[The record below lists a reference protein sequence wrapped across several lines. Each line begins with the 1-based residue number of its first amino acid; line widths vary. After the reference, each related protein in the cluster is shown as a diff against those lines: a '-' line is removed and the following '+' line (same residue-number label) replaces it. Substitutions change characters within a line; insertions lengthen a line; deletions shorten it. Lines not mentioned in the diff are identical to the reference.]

1 MLDIKDFSIFE
12 NQSGFDFKGFLIKIA
27 SYWKWFI
34 ISLMITFAI
43 AYQVNIRK
51 EKIYAMETLISV
63 KEENNPFFTS
73 NTSLVF
79 NWGGTSDQ
87 VQAISTTLQSRS
99 HNELVVEKLQYY
111 ISYFVQG
118 KYNLMDAYGAVPFYV
133 SIDKN
138 KGQIAGNLIGIKFL
152 SENVYQIR
160 IPFPGNSVSIVTYSD
175 NSYGQTAVARGEFVK
190 QYKVGEQVSLPFLNW
205 KLQIKD
211 NPGFYKG
218 NEYFVQFNDFDG
230 TVSAY
235 KGIAVKSDDK
245 GGSIITLGM
254 QGPNKARMVEYLNS
268 TVKMLIK
275 RQLDDKNQFA
285 TNTIDFIDS
294 TLVAM
299 ESQLKETTNELK
311 SFRKDKNI
319 FEIEDGG
326 AKFSSQILEFDIKRD
341 EITRKTAYY
350 NSLKNYLKNSVDY
363 AKLPAPSVAGIE
375 DPNVVANISKLISL
389 STQRSEMAY
398 AVKSDKIFKDFDN
411 QMEAVKR
418 VLLENIATAKTSLQ
432 YDLTMVNS
440 KINETESTIKQLP
453 EDQQELI
460 KIKRKYDLSD
470 NIYSTFLQKRSE
482 ADIVKAANLS
492 DIHFIDPAKDIGGG
506 LIGPNTSV
514 NYVLALFLG
523 LLIPLLFVFGI
534 FFINNSIQNT
544 EDINKL
550 TQIPLIGVVG
560 LSKDD
565 TALAVFNKPKSALSE
580 SFRAIRSSL
589 QFLYKKQEIDGAKT
603 LMITSSV
610 SGEGKT
616 FCSLNIA
623 TVFALSEKKTVIIGL
638 DLRKPKLFDEFN
650 LTNEVGIV
658 NYLIK
663 QKNVDE
669 IINHTHI
676 PFLDVII
683 SGPIPPNPAEMI
695 MSDRMKDLIDEL
707 KQKYDYIILDTPPVG
722 IVSDA
727 LELAQ
732 YSDVVLYI
740 VRQNFT
746 KKEMITSLNN
756 RVKRGELNNTSVI
769 LNGFENKAKYGA
781 GYGYGYGYGYGS
793 GYGYG
798 NKTYSNGYHDDDK
811 PKTIFEK
818 IKAKFRKNKF
828 KNKTGLEG

>member
-12 NQSGFDFKGFLIKIA
+12 AQSGFDFKGFLIKIG
-27 SYWKWFI
+27 SYWRWFLV
-34 ISLMITFAI
+34 SLAITFTI

-51 EKIYAMETLISV
+51 EKIYGMETVISV
-63 KEENNPFFTS
+63 KEENNPLFTN

-87 VQAISTTLQSRS
+87 VQTIATTLQSRS
-99 HNELVVEKLQYY
+99 HNEQVVDKLQYY
-111 ISYFVQG
+111 IGYLVQG
-118 KYNLMDAYGAVPFYV
+118 KYNIVDAYGAVPFYV
-133 SIDKN
+133 NIDKSR
-138 KGQIAGNLIGIKFL
+138 GQLAGTLIPIKFL
-152 SENVYQIR
+152 SENEYEIR
-160 IPFPGNSVSIVTYSD
+160 IPFANNSVPLITYAD
-175 NSYGQTAVARGEFVK
+175 NSKSQTAVTTGEFVK
-190 QYKVGEQVSLPFLNW
+190 RYKVGEKVSLPFLNW

-211 NPGFYKG
+211 NPGLYKG
-218 NEYFVQFNDFDG
+218 NEYFVQFNDFDA
-230 TVSAY
+230 TVSNY
-235 KGIAVKSDDK
+235 KGINVKADDK

-254 QGPNKARMVEYLNS
+254 QGTNKARMVEYLNS

-275 RQLDDKNQFA
+275 RQLDSKNQFA
-285 TNTIDFIDS
+285 TNTIGFIDS

-311 SFRKDKNI
+311 SFRKNKNI
-319 FEIEDGG
+319 FDIEGNGEKYSDK
-326 AKFSSQILEFDIKRD
+326 ALEYDVKKD
-341 EITRKTAYY
+341 EITRKIAYY
-350 NSLKNYLKNSVDY
+350 NSLKSYLKNSDDY
-363 AKLPAPSVAGIE
+363 SKLPAPSVAGIE
-375 DPNVVANISKLISL
+375 DPNIVVNVSKLISL
-389 STQRSEMAY
+389 SAQRSEMAY
-398 AVKSDKIFKDFDN
+398 AVKSEKIFKDFDN
-411 QMEAVKR
+411 QMEAVKK
-418 VLLENIATAKTSLQ
+418 VLLENIATAKASLQ
-432 YDLTMVNS
+432 YDLAMVTS

-470 NIYSTFLQKRSE
+470 NIYNTFLQKRSE

-506 LIGPNTSV
+506 LIGPKTSV

-523 LLIPLLFVFGI
+523 LLIPLIVVFGI

-544 EDINKL
+544 EDISKL
-550 TQIPLIGVVG
+550 TQIPLIGVIG
-560 LSKDD
+560 LSKEK
-565 TALAVFNKPKSALSE
+565 TNLAVFEKPKSALSE

-589 QFLYKKQEIDGAKT
+589 QFLYKKQNVDGAKT

-650 LTNEVGIV
+650 LTNEIGVV

-663 QKNVDE
+663 QKTVDE
-669 IINHTHI
+669 IINHTQI

-695 MSDRMKDLIDEL
+695 MSDGMKELIEEL
-707 KQKYDYIILDTPPVG
+707 KKKYDYIILDTPPVG
-722 IVSDA
+722 LVSDA

-732 YSDVVLYI
+732 YCDVTLYI

-746 KKEMITSLNN
+746 KKDMITLLNN
-756 RVKRGELNNTSVI
+756 RVKRGELNNTSII
-769 LNGFENKAKYGA
+769 LNGFQNKAKYGT
-781 GYGYGYGYGYGS
+781 GYGYGYGYGYG
-793 GYGYG
+793 
-798 NKTYSNGYHDDDK
+798 NTTYSNGYHDDDK
-811 PKTIFEK
+811 SKNILEKTIN
-818 IKAKFRKNKF
+818 KFRKK
-828 KNKTGLEG
+828 

>member
-12 NQSGFDFKGFLIKIA
+12 TQTGFDFKGFLIKIL

-34 ISLMITFAI
+34 LSLITTFSI

-51 EKIYAMETLISV
+51 EKIYGMETLISV
-63 KEENNPFFTS
+63 KEESNPLFTS

-87 VQAISTTLQSRS
+87 VQTISTTIQSRS
-99 HNELVVEKLQYY
+99 HNELVVDKLQYY
-111 ISYFVQG
+111 IGYLAQG
-118 KYNLMDAYGAVPFYV
+118 AYNLEDAYGSVPFYV
-133 SIDKN
+133 SINKN
-138 KGQIAGNLIGIKFL
+138 KGQIAETLIGIKFL
-152 SENVYQIR
+152 SENEYEIR
-160 IPFPGNSVSIVTYSD
+160 IPFESNTVSIVSYSN
-175 NSYGQTAVARGEFVK
+175 NSYSNTAVATGDFVK
-190 QYKVGEQVSLPFLNW
+190 RYKVGEQVSLPFLNW

-218 NEYFVQFNDFDG
+218 NEYFVKFNNFDA
-230 TVSAY
+230 TVSNY
-235 KGIAVKSDDK
+235 KGINVKSDDK

-254 QGPNKARMVEYLNS
+254 QGTNKARMVEYLNS

-275 RQLDDKNQFA
+275 RQLDSKNQFA
-285 TNTIDFIDS
+285 TNTISFIDS

-299 ESQLKETTNELK
+299 ESQLKETGNELK

-319 FEIEDGG
+319 FDIEEGG
-326 AKFSSQILEFDIKRD
+326 AKFSGQILEFDIKKD
-341 EITRKTAYY
+341 EVTRKMAYY
-350 NSLKNYLKNSVDY
+350 NSLKAYLKNSVDY

-375 DPNVVANISKLISL
+375 DPNIVVNVSKLIAL
-389 STQRSEMAY
+389 STERSAMAY

-411 QMEAVKR
+411 QMEAVKK
-418 VLLENIATAKTSLQ
+418 VLLENIATAKASLQ
-432 YDLTMVNS
+432 YDLAMVNS

-453 EDQQELI
+453 EDQQELV

-492 DIHFIDPAKDIGGG
+492 DIHFIDPAKDIGEGF
-506 LIGPNTSV
+506 IGPKTSV

-544 EDINKL
+544 EDISKL
-550 TQIPLIGVVG
+550 TQIPLIGVIG
-560 LSKDD
+560 LSKEGSD
-565 TALAVFNKPKSALSE
+565 LAVYDKPKSALSE

-589 QFLYKKQEIDGAKT
+589 QFLYKKQHVDGAKT

-650 LTNEVGIV
+650 LSNEVGVV

-663 QKNVDE
+663 QKSVDE

-676 PFLDVII
+676 PFLDVIF

-695 MSDRMKDLIDEL
+695 MSDGMKELIDEL
-707 KQKYDYIILDTPPVG
+707 KKKYDYIILDTPPVG
-722 IVSDA
+722 LVSDA

-732 YSDVVLYI
+732 YCDVTLYI

-746 KKEMITSLNN
+746 KKDMITLLNN
-756 RVKRGELNNTSVI
+756 RVKRGELNNTSII

-793 GYGYG
+793 T
-798 NKTYSNGYHDDDK
+798 TYSNGYHEEDK
-811 PKTIFEK
+811 PKNNMEK
-818 IKAKFRKNKF
+818 IIRKFRKKQI
-828 KNKTGLEG
+828 